1 MIPSICIAAI
11 VITFLLCHLR
21 ITKKLYK
28 SIKAEFTK
36 IDLIYENLD
45 NLHKKLIAIKNQN
58 IGTGKEPKETIRKY
72 GA

>member
-11 VITFLLCHLR
+11 VITFLIYHLR
-21 ITKKLYK
+21 ITKNLYNN
-28 SIKAEFTK
+28 IKAEFEK
-36 IDLIYENLD
+36 IDLIYKNLD
-45 NLHKKLIAIKNQN
+45 DMYKKLIAIKNQN